1 MYVYSVYIELYQNQ
15 STFLIFLYL
24 FCKRIGGS
32 VLYVHMVGG
41 GGGFWFDYTVLVPEQ
56 HGFSISRMEVPT
68 SQPIIKYFT
77 HSAFCIFF
85 YCCAKTL
92 IAEKMCENWQVNI
105 TWQRSNVISLY
116 HMARLYCITWQL
128 YLMSILYLFTKLYSI
143 SWLHSMLWLTCLII
157 CALCAGVLYMF
168 YALALVCDHYFVP
181 SLDVII
187 GRLTGSWYTCTSL
200 FGRYW

>member
-1 MYVYSVYIELYQNQ
+1 
-15 STFLIFLYL
+15 
-24 FCKRIGGS
+24 
-32 VLYVHMVGG
+32 
-41 GGGFWFDYTVLVPEQ
+41 
-56 HGFSISRMEVPT
+56 MEVPT

-143 SWLHSMLWLTCLII
+143 SWLHTAQYAVTNLPNYLCTVCR
-157 CALCAGVLYMF
+157 CAVHVLCPGPGVWPLLCAQPG
-168 YALALVCDHYFVP
+168 CDHRQADRQLIHMHVSFRAVLIEP
-181 SLDVII
+181 L
-187 GRLTGSWYTCTSL
+187 
-200 FGRYW
+200 

>member
-1 MYVYSVYIELYQNQ
+1 
-15 STFLIFLYL
+15 
-24 FCKRIGGS
+24 
-32 VLYVHMVGG
+32 
-41 GGGFWFDYTVLVPEQ
+41 
-56 HGFSISRMEVPT
+56 MEVPT

-77 HSAFCIFF
+77 HCAFCIFF

-143 SWLHSMLWLTCLII
+143 SWLHSMLWLTCRII

-200 FGRYW
+200 FGRTDYNHYNQRISRDRAACGHCTVQWLEYPWLTFVKGISHIPPASNPAVQSFCLM